1 MTDRVPPR
9 ALRAGE
15 RAVLVECGSLS
26 EALALQARLTAALDP
41 AVDPAVDP
49 TVASSSAMV
58 DDVVLGAR
66 TVLVIAQSARHLPR
80 VRDAVV
86 RAISSDAYADPESGA
101 AATADAETI
110 EIEVDY
116 SGADLD
122 DVARLTGLTVA
133 GVVAAHTGT
142 PWRVGFAGFAPG
154 FAYLVGGDPR
164 LRVPRRASARVS
176 VPAGSVAL
184 ADEFSGIYPR
194 SSPGGWQLLGRTD
207 ANLWDLTRDPPA
219 LLAPGRL
226 VRFVSRDVADHA
238 PTTDLATPPSARIAA
253 SARAPYALL
262 EVLTSARPAL
272 VQDGGR
278 PGLAGLGVGPSG
290 AADQAAYR
298 LGARLL
304 GQGPECAALE
314 VVLGELSIRARGS
327 VTVALTGAEVAADVD
342 GHPQGH
348 AAPFLL
354 GDGQVLRLGRP
365 ALGLRT
371 YLSVRGGLAVDPVL
385 GSRSRDT
392 LSGIGPEP
400 VVAGTVLPVD
410 WASGQPSVDVAPVAP
425 LPRDLLR
432 LRGTWGPRQDRLVD
446 AAVLQST
453 TWRVSHDSD
462 RVGIRLEPVEADPT
476 ALLEL
481 AMEAELPPEGLVR
494 GAIQVPPSGRPV
506 VFLSDHPV
514 TGGYP
519 VVAVLD
525 EASVDLAAQA
535 VPGQQVRLVL
545 S

>member
-1 MTDRVPPR
+1 MSDRVPPR
-9 ALRAGE
+9 LLRTGE
-15 RAVLVECGSLS
+15 RAILVECGSLAD
-26 EALALQARLTAALDP
+26 ALELHERLTAAF
-41 AVDPAVDP
+41 
-49 TVASSSAMV
+49 ASTSALV

-66 TVLVIAQSARHLPR
+66 TVLVIAQAARHLPG
-80 VRDAVV
+80 VRDAVL
-86 RAISSDAYADPESGA
+86 RAISSDAVADQGLGTGSGA
-101 AATADAETI
+101 GSGAGALQGAETV

-122 DVARLTGLTVA
+122 DVAELTGLTTA

-164 LRVPRRASARVS
+164 LRVPRRASPRVS

-184 ADEFSGIYPR
+184 AGEFSGIYPR
-194 SSPGGWQLLGRTD
+194 SSPGGWQLIGHTE
-207 ANLWDLTRDPPA
+207 ANLWDLARDPPA
-219 LLAPGRL
+219 LLTPGRL
-226 VRFVSRDVADHA
+226 VRFVSRERADPA
-238 PTTDLATPPSARIAA
+238 PPTDLAAPARPPAARVTT
-253 SARAPYALL
+253 SGRAPYALL
-262 EVLTSARPAL
+262 EVLTGARPAL
-272 VQDGGR
+272 VQDAGR
-278 PGLAGLGVGPSG
+278 PGLARLGVGPSG

-314 VVLGELSIRARGS
+314 VLLGELAIRARGS
-327 VTVALTGAEVAADVD
+327 VTVALTGAEAPADVD
-342 GHPQGH
+342 GHPRGH

-365 ALGLRT
+365 AVGLRT
-371 YLSVRGGLAVDPVL
+371 YVSVRGGLAVAPVL

-400 VVAGTVLPVD
+400 VVAGAVLPVG

-425 LPRDLLR
+425 LTPHGLQ
-432 LRGTWGPRQDRLVD
+432 LRGTWGPRHDRLVD
-446 AAVLQST
+446 ASLLQT
-453 TWRVSHDSD
+453 TSWRVSQDSD
-462 RVGIRLEPVEADPT
+462 RVGIRLEPAQENTQGP
-476 ALLEL
+476 LEL
-481 AMEAELPPEGLVR
+481 ATGGELPPEGLVR
-494 GAIQVPPSGRPV
+494 GAIQVAPGGRPV

-525 EASVDLAAQA
+525 ESSADLAAQA
-535 VPGQQVRLVL
+535 TPGERVHLIL
-545 S
+545 W

>member
-1 MTDRVPPR
+1 VPPQL
-9 ALRAGE
+9 LRAGE
-15 RAVLVECGSLS
+15 RAVLVECDSLV
-26 EALALQARLTAALDP
+26 EAGALHDLLTAAF
-41 AVDPAVDP
+41 
-49 TVASSSAMV
+49 ASTSAPV

-66 TVLVIAQSARHLPR
+66 TVLVIAQSPRDLPA
-80 VRDAVV
+80 VRDEVGAVV
-86 RAISSDAYADPESGA
+86 RAIPPIADVGPGD
-101 AATADAETI
+101 AATSAGGRDPGAI

-133 GVVAAHTGT
+133 EVVAAHTGT

-164 LRVPRRASARVS
+164 LRVPRREAARVS

-194 SSPGGWQLLGRTD
+194 SSPGGWQLIGRTE
-207 ANLWDLTRDPPA
+207 ANLWDLSRDPPA
-219 LLAPGRL
+219 LLTPGRL
-226 VRFVSRDVADHA
+226 VRFVVRRPVARDRTGHRPAPEVA
-238 PTTDLATPPSARIAA
+238 PTPAAAGAYSAGG
-253 SARAPYALL
+253 PYALL
-262 EVLTSARPAL
+262 EVLACARPAL
-272 VQDGGR
+272 VQDAGR
-278 PGLAGLGVGPSG
+278 PGLARLGVGPSG

-314 VVLGELSIRARGS
+314 VLLGGLAIRARGS
-327 VTVALTGAEVAADVD
+327 VTVALTGAAVPADVD
-342 GHPQGH
+342 GHPRGH

-354 GDGQVLRLGRP
+354 RDGQVLTLGRP
-365 ALGLRT
+365 AVGLRT

-392 LSGIGPEP
+392 LSAIGAEP
-400 VVAGTVLPVD
+400 VVAGAVLPVGRP
-410 WASGQPSVDVAPVAP
+410 SGEPSVDVAPVAA
-425 LPRDLLR
+425 LPPDLLL

-446 AAVLQST
+446 AAVLQAT
-453 TWRVSHDSD
+453 AWRVSRDSD
-462 RVGIRLEPVEADPT
+462 RVGIRLEPVEANPT
-476 ALLEL
+476 ARLEL
-481 AMEAELPPEGLVR
+481 ARGAELPPEGLVR

-506 VFLSDHPV
+506 IFLSDHPV

-535 VPGQQVRLVL
+535 APGQRAQLAL
-545 S
+545 W